1 MTSKL
6 FEDAFD
12 LSRGH
17 VDTRFMDCAR
27 GVLELVMLRRLKSD
41 PGVDLKIPPKTEV
54 LLYLPLTPLQ
64 QFWYKRLLT
73 RLPNPILNDLFGN
86 SKEKEL
92 QATSIALDDDKP
104 PITGAFD
111 VLESGNDFHAQSRAM
126 IQQAIVG
133 GEAADKVTDAYKKLM
148 NLVMQLRKICTHPY
162 QIKGA
167 TPEPYYLGDHIM
179 HASSKFIIL
188 NKLINEL
195 VIQQRKKIIIFS
207 GFTRALDFCEDLL
220 VNKGTNQ
227 YLADFHYARSDGSTA
242 RARRNLQV
250 RLFNDPDSSYRVMLI
265 STRAGGL
272 GLNLAAACSD
282 VIFLDE
288 GNA

>member
-1 MTSKL
+1 
-6 FEDAFD
+6 
-12 LSRGH
+12 
-17 VDTRFMDCAR
+17 MDCAR
-27 GVLELVMLRRLKSD
+27 GVLELVMLRRLKID

-73 RLPNPILNDLFGN
+73 RLPNPILHDLFGN

-92 QATSIALDDDKP
+92 QANHTASEDEKPVTSEASV
-104 PITGAFD
+104 G
-111 VLESGNDFHAQSRAM
+111 LENGNDFHAQSRAM

-133 GEAADKVTDAYKKLM
+133 GDAADKVTDAYKKLM

-167 TPEPYYLGDHIM
+167 TPDPYYLGDHIM

-188 NKLINEL
+188 NKLIDEL
-195 VIQQRKKIIIFS
+195 VIQQREKIIIFS

-220 VNKGTNQ
+220 VNKGANQ
-227 YLADFHYARSDGSTA
+227 YLADFHYARFDGSTG

-288 GNA
+288 GNVQNKDVTIDIHTDLPRQTGTPR